1 MKKQEQECK
10 YIYDIGLVYRSNH
23 NYGANLTH
31 YSLYQFLCSQGYRVL
46 MIDLPSDSKCALPI
60 DRPDPLELFED
71 CPYSKE
77 SIAYP
82 IKHRWD
88 LLEMNAL
95 CRFFLVGSDQL
106 WRRYFVVD
114 TNYFST
120 LDWVSDEKYKI
131 SYATSFGVDNY
142 EGNQEEK
149 EAIGRRLSRL
159 HRISV
164 RESSGVKIV
173 SELTGRESQWV
184 ADPVFICAKR
194 CFDILAKKG
203 SQRMPLHKYVAAYLL
218 DRDAFKNE
226 YVRRMKLKKNI
237 CESVLI
243 EDAMVTH
250 SYSDKD
256 ELNPIRHATV
266 EEWLAMIKNCEFLV
280 TDSFHGMCFALIFKK
295 QFVIIIS
302 KESHR
307 GYARVESLLTMLG
320 LKSRIVH
327 ECSDEKGN
335 DISDQPIDYKIV
347 DAKLCEFAK
356 KGRNWLLDSLEL
368 ANQYKEVSDENITWI
383 SEKVQKDIEKEKMK
397 YAERIECIER
407 RGAGVLKKNSPVYIW
422 GAGACFKRNIKV
434 LSEIYRIVG
443 VVDSDSGKWGKEVAK
458 NIFCISPQKIFSMSK
473 NVAIII
479 LIEDPNISRD
489 ISNKLRTK
497 GIMNCITYGQL
508 IGFE

>member
-1 MKKQEQECK
+1 MKRQEMERK

-46 MIDLPSDSKCALPI
+46 MIDLPSDSNFALPI
-60 DRPDPLELFED
+60 DRPDPMELFGD

-88 LLEMNAL
+88 LIEMNAL

-120 LDWVSDEKYKI
+120 LDWVNDEKYKI
-131 SYATSFGVDNY
+131 SYATSFGVDDY
-142 EGNQEEK
+142 EGDQEEK
-149 EAIGRRLSRL
+149 DAIGGRLSRI

-173 SELTGRESQWV
+173 SELTGRKSQWV
-184 ADPVFICAKR
+184 ADPVFICDKK
-194 CFDILAKKG
+194 CFDVLAEKG
-203 SQRMPLHKYVAAYLL
+203 SRRMPLQKYMAVYLL

-226 YVRRMKLKKNI
+226 YICRMKLKKNI
-237 CESVLI
+237 NDSVLI

-250 SYSDKD
+250 SYLDTD
-256 ELNPIRHATV
+256 ELNPLRHATV

-280 TDSFHGMCFALIFKK
+280 TDSFHGMCFGLIFKK

-302 KESHR
+302 KENHR

-320 LKSRIVH
+320 LKNRIVNDFF
-327 ECSDEKGN
+327 DERDN
-335 DISDQPIDYKIV
+335 DVSDQLIDYRIV
-347 DAKLCEFAK
+347 DAKLCEFTK
-356 KGRNWLLDSLEL
+356 MGRNWLLDSLKL
-368 ANQYKEVSDENITWI
+368 ANNYKEVSDENITWI
-383 SEKVQKDIEKEKMK
+383 SEKVQRDIEKEKIK
-397 YAERIECIER
+397 YEEQIDSIRR
-407 RGAGVLKKNSPVYIW
+407 RGEGILKKNIPIYIW

-434 LSEIYRIVG
+434 LLEIYRIAG
-443 VVDSDSGKWGKEVAK
+443 VVDNDSKKWGKEVAK
-458 NIFCISPQKIFSMSK
+458 NIFCISPQKIFSGSK
-473 NVAIII
+473 NIAIII
-479 LIEDPNISRD
+479 LIEDFNISRD
-489 ISNKLRTK
+489 ICNDLRTN
-497 GIMNCITYGQL
+497 GIVKYITYEQL
-508 IGFE
+508 IGF